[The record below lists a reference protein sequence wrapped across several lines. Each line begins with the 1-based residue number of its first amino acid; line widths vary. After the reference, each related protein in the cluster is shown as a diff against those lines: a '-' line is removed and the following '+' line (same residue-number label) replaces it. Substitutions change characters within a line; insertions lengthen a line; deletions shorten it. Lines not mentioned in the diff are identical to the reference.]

1 MSKIVDDNILGK
13 RALKISGMKK
23 QKNFLKKYQI
33 IKSLA
38 PSNQSMIISFPSPVE
53 YHEWC
58 EKFCS
63 LLSTKSS
70 QSHHHHHHH
79 LNAPYTPQQV
89 SKVI

>member
-1 MSKIVDDNILGK
+1 
-13 RALKISGMKK
+13 
-23 QKNFLKKYQI
+23 
-33 IKSLA
+33 
-38 PSNQSMIISFPSPVE
+38 MIISFPSPVE

-63 LLSTKSS
+63 LLTTKSP
-70 QSHHHHHHH
+70 QTHHHHH

>member
-1 MSKIVDDNILGK
+1 
-13 RALKISGMKK
+13 
-23 QKNFLKKYQI
+23 
-33 IKSLA
+33 
-38 PSNQSMIISFPSPVE
+38 MIISFPSPVE

-63 LLSTKSS
+63 LLSTKSP

-89 SKVI
+89 SKVIQNEKEKEQSVIILFSPYHLYLVQQ